1 MLVWIICNPVYNI
14 YYDHFSIIMQS
25 LQSIN
30 YTPSAMWLYLRARLS
45 LVCDWWKCLRAWL
58 LFFLVMGEINI
69 FLLENY
75 SIAALCPRDCLVHPK
90 TPMNRYR
97 DIFAAG
103 LYLNHAFEDARN
115 APSTFIQW
123 SADGR
128 AEMTLGTQG
137 IDLEIFQESTVV
149 IHTEVLKCAPY
160 S

>member
-1 MLVWIICNPVYNI
+1 MFKSIIAFFFSRDGVNQ
-14 YYDHFSIIMQS
+14 HFSS
-25 LQSIN
+25 RKL
-30 YTPSAMWLYLRARLS
+30 LYRCSVSKRLS
-45 LVCDWWKCLRAWL
+45 
-58 LFFLVMGEINI
+58 G
-69 FLLENY
+69 
-75 SIAALCPRDCLVHPK
+75 PPK
-90 TPMNRYR
+90 APMNRYR